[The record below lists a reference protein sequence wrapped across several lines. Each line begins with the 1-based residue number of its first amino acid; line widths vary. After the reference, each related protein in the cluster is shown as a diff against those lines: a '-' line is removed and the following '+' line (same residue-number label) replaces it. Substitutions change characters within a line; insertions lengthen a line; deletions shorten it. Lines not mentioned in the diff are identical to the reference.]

1 MTTNKN
7 LYIVT
12 TADGTQV
19 ELTNAKVLKSNNLY
33 PFGMHNYAIY
43 ETPEGY
49 FVKATNRGEREI
61 MLTDYALMTE
71 DEARTYDHPYYR
83 VDE

>member
-12 TADGTQV
+12 TSEGKQV
-19 ELTNAKVLKSNNLY
+19 ELTTAKVLKSNNLY

-43 ETPEGY
+43 ETPEGL
-49 FVKATNRGEREI
+49 FVKATNSGEREI
-61 MLTDYALMTE
+61 MLTDYALI
-71 DEARTYDHPYYR
+71 DEAAARTYDHPYYR